1 MEIWLIRH
9 GATTANQEGRFQGRL
24 DYPLSD
30 QGRCEADLLSRRLK
44 NVGLEFLYSSDLN
57 RAWETAQIMAATTGL
72 RPVSSPLLRECSW
85 GAAEGLTQAEI
96 QACLL
101 PPFFYAG
108 RDRLKPSSWGGESK
122 RKLMSRA
129 GHFLKMVD
137 IKRNGFS
144 RVAVVSHG
152 RLINALFAAAF
163 GLKARRRWPFSPSP
177 ASLPII
183 SRRAGESG
191 YRLEL
196 FNDRCH
202 LDYVS

>member
-9 GATTANQEGRFQGRL
+9 GTTTANQEGRFQGRL

-44 NVGLEFLYSSDLN
+44 NVGL
-57 RAWETAQIMAATTGL
+57 L

-96 QACLL
+96 QSYLL

-108 RDRLKPSSWGGESK
+108 RDRLKPSSWGGESE

-129 GHFLKMVD
+129 RHFLKE
-137 IKRNGFS
+137 
-144 RVAVVSHG
+144 G
-152 RLINALFAAAF
+152 R
-163 GLKARRRWPFSPSP
+163 
-177 ASLPII
+177 
-183 SRRAGESG
+183 
-191 YRLEL
+191 Y
-196 FNDRCH
+196 
-202 LDYVS
+202 